1 MKSGMTIQELASE
14 LARQQGTKRDFI
26 VNTRSLSFSPD
37 ADRLEFMP
45 NSGEG
50 TPSHTFG
57 MTDLFQRQLA
67 DAVSIPTK
75 YYDRL
80 RREDERELLSLNV
93 NRLLFKREAK
103 QTVRTLDGVARAF
116 LSDRYRRIDND
127 QVTATILPILNQ
139 IPDARVESCEIT
151 SARMYIKI
159 VNPRLESEV
168 RKGDVVQAGVIVS
181 NSEIGLGSLSVM
193 PLVYRLVCKNG
204 LIVNDLGHRKYHF
217 GREQEECW
225 DLYGDD
231 TRRADDDAFLMKV
244 ADVVKIA
251 ADEARFGMVVDKL
264 RDAADTKITAPID
277 DVIELT
283 AERFSFNKTETSG
296 ILQHLIEGGD
306 LTMYGLSNAVTRT
319 SQDVDDYDRATEL
332 ERVGWQIITQ
342 GPKLLSEVK

>member
-1 MKSGMTIQELASE
+1 MTEL
-14 LARQQGTKRDFI
+14 F
-26 VNTRSLSFSPD
+26 
-37 ADRLEFMP
+37 
-45 NSGEG
+45 
-50 TPSHTFG
+50 H
-57 MTDLFQRQLA
+57 RQLA
-67 DAVSIPTK
+67 DAVGIPTK

-80 RREDERELLSLNV
+80 RRKDERELLSLNV
-93 NRLLFKREAK
+93 NRLLFKRDAK

-127 QVTATILPILNQ
+127 QVAATILPILTQ

-193 PLVYRLVCKNG
+193 PLIYRLVCLNG
-204 LIVNDLGHRKYHF
+204 LIVNDLGHRKYHI

-225 DLYGDD
+225 DLYDDD

-251 ADEARFGMVVDKL
+251 ADEARFNMVVDKL
-264 RDAADTKITAPID
+264 RDAADARIAAPID
-277 DVIELT
+277 EVIELA
-283 AERFSFNKTETSG
+283 AERFSFNKAETSG
-296 ILQHLIEGGD
+296 ILRHLIEGGD

-342 GPKLLSEVK
+342 GPRLLSEARLERKA